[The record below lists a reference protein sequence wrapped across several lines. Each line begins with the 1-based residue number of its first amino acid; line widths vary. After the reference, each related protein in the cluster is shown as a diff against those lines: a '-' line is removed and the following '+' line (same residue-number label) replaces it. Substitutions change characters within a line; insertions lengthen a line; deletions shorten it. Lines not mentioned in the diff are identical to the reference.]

1 MGAHYS
7 SHLFEQYKGNLSF
20 GFHIVVCI
28 CAHVVQLVCLQDQVH
43 NLFIPCPHGRFD
55 LTFERCTFCSFIIT
69 SSHSKLH
76 SSCRRGLGYKCGLTA
91 QTLVDPTKGPQ
102 IEEGEG
108 PGISGT
114 QTLVSQSRSHRIR
127 GQQDRVDTS
136 VLQRVTY
143 ASLQRFPPPGLK
155 LLHSTGLPQSTF
167 ITALRTDAPR
177 PLLVFHRLHRHLT
190 SGRPPY
196 LQPRVGWASIAR
208 CTVVRSPDVIT
219 GEYEREPGQV

>member
-20 GFHIVVCI
+20 GFHIVLCI
-28 CAHVVQLVCLQDQVH
+28 RAHVVQLVCLQDQVH

-167 ITALRTDAPR
+167 ITAVP
-177 PLLVFHRLHRHLT
+177 HRRAASSACFPPSPPPPHLGP
-190 SGRPPY
+190 SPISAAE
-196 LQPRVGWASIAR
+196 GWMGVDCSLY
-208 CTVVRSPDVIT
+208 C
-219 GEYEREPGQV
+219 GEVT